1 MVRPTTPRLRAEQ
14 SVVLI
19 VDMQACLM
27 PAIDQSDKRIA
38 AAQRLAKAARLLDI
52 PVLATEHLAHKL
64 GASVQPLASQ
74 IQAVCPKTHFDG
86 TEEEHFEPFIPPGR
100 AQVVVCGAEAH
111 VCVMQTALG
120 VLQSERDVWMAT
132 DACGSRHDED
142 RLVGLQR
149 LERAGAEL
157 VSTEMVMFEWLVH
170 AGHPRFRDVLE
181 VIKSKDG

>member
-1 MVRPTTPRLRAEQ
+1 MIRRLSAAH
-14 SVVLI
+14 SVLLI
-19 VDMQACLM
+19 VDMQASLM
-27 PAIDQSDKRIA
+27 PVIDQQHTRIDA
-38 AAQRLAKAARLLDI
+38 AMRLAKAAKLLGI

-64 GASVQPLASQ
+64 GHTVEPLKGELESVCL
-74 IQAVCPKTHFDG
+74 KTHFDG
-86 TEEEHFEPFIPPGR
+86 TKEEHFESFMPPGR
-100 AQVVVCGAEAH
+100 PQVVVCGAEAH

-120 VLQSERDVWMAT
+120 VLQSGREVWMAA

-142 RLVGLQR
+142 RLMGLQR

-170 AGHPRFRDVLE
+170 AGHPQFRDVLA

>member
-1 MVRPTTPRLRAEQ
+1 MVRRLSAAH

-19 VDMQACLM
+19 VDMQASLM
-27 PAIDQSDKRIA
+27 PAIDQHQIRTDA
-38 AAQRLAKAARLLDI
+38 AMRLARAAKLLGI

-64 GASVQPLASQ
+64 GHTVEPLKSELESVCL
-74 IQAVCPKTHFDG
+74 KTHFDG
-86 TEEEHFEPFIPPGR
+86 TKEEHFEAFMPQGR
-100 AQVVVCGAEAH
+100 PQVIVMGAEAH

-120 VLQSERDVWMAT
+120 VLQSGREVWMAT

-142 RLVGLQR
+142 RQLGLDR

-157 VSTEMVMFEWLVH
+157 VSTEMVMFEWLVN
-170 AGHPRFRDVLE
+170 AGHPKFREVLA